1 MKWDHVAVRF
11 NLYFSIKQYVHTN
24 SLLHQLCI
32 NSRVDP
38 VALYECVLQ
47 MQMS

>member
-1 MKWDHVAVRF
+1 MGYVAVRF
-11 NLYFSIKQYVHTN
+11 QSLFFYKQYVHTN